1 MTESRSVPQLLAVD
15 DKPQNLYAL
24 RTLLASLEVQVVEA
38 TSGLQAL
45 SLTLEHDFCL
55 AIVDIQMP
63 EMDGYELVELL
74 RGNPGTANLPIIFI
88 SALFSDEYHHRKG
101 YDAGAVDFLSKP
113 FVPEIFLSKVKVF
126 LDLYHQRTKLQDLV
140 NRLNAKNDAL
150 EKEIKQR
157 EQAEAALR
165 KANTD
170 KDKLFSIISHDLRS
184 PFNILLGNTEFMV
197 MQIEQLTKDDLKA
210 MAANIHNSTRSTY
223 DLLQNLLTWSQLQLQ
238 RIEFSPG
245 PVDLHELVEK
255 TITLLQDIALS
266 KRIKL
271 LNTIEAGTCAYADGH
286 MVATVIRN
294 LTVNALKFTAKE
306 GQVTISSQCHQ
317 QPTRNSD
324 VDWFE
329 VAVTDTGIGISQ
341 KDLEKLF
348 RIDVHHTTTGT
359 AQESGTGLGLILCQ
373 EMVEKNGGRIWIESE
388 QNQGT
393 TVTFTIPAQKLNTT

>member
-1 MTESRSVPQLLAVD
+1 MSSSE
-15 DKPQNLYAL
+15 
-24 RTLLASLEVQVVEA
+24 
-38 TSGLQAL
+38 
-45 SLTLEHDFCL
+45 
-55 AIVDIQMP
+55 
-63 EMDGYELVELL
+63 
-74 RGNPGTANLPIIFI
+74 
-88 SALFSDEYHHRKG
+88 
-101 YDAGAVDFLSKP
+101 
-113 FVPEIFLSKVKVF
+113 
-126 LDLYHQRTKLQDLV
+126 
-140 NRLNAKNDAL
+140 
-150 EKEIKQR
+150 
-157 EQAEAALR
+157 
-165 KANTD
+165 
-170 KDKLFSIISHDLRS
+170 IISHDLRS